1 VTVSRR
7 RLFGAA
13 GLGGSLLAGG
23 LAPAAA
29 RAEDGSA
36 PVVDVRA
43 FGAKGDGEAD
53 DGPAIQRAIDS
64 LATQP
69 EQNQAGGGT
78 VAFGPGDFR
87 VARTIVL
94 NHGITLAGA
103 GRKATMVRADP
114 SLVGAMI
121 AFDRTGLPPAPDR
134 VTLRDLFVKGAR
146 VPGQTG
152 LHLANVHSW
161 LVSDCWIG
169 WCDTGVR
176 LVATCI
182 GEFHNSRAKSNLGTG
197 LVTANSDDGGPN
209 QIVFTSS
216 AFDSSELGLDL
227 TGAQYCWLLGCTLEK
242 NRLGGLRTS
251 NVRNVTVL
259 AHFEANG
266 AFDIALTPDG
276 GGRSVNVTITGSTLS
291 VTSPDR
297 TVTGIVVGDASE
309 VGIRGNWFYNRKG
322 AKGEAIGVALGRG
335 ARNVV
340 VCPATNTFQDLDR
353 NLVVRDGDKLA
364 PDMTG
369 LNGGELHASL
379 FGGWA
384 GLARF
389 VGEAC
394 VLDDERY
401 GFDVVLDRDV
411 DGPLDLGLL
420 PPRSTVRGR
429 PGRCVRRVN
438 AGTVAPGGA
447 AVALRRVGQRVEN
460 VTVELDGGTQAAA
473 VLFDGERQAAVD
485 LEVSHGGATG
495 VRAGEGARDRLAR
508 DLRLEGS
515 GQAIDDPHGRIQQ
528 DNIQAKW

>member
-1 VTVSRR
+1 MTVSRR

-13 GLGGSLLAGG
+13 GLGGSLLASG

-64 LATQP
+64 FATVP
-69 EQNQAGGGT
+69 ERNRAGGGT
-78 VAFGPGDFR
+78 VAFGPGEFL
-87 VARTIVL
+87 VTRTIVL

-114 SLVGAMI
+114 SLAGAVI
-121 AFDRTGLPPAPDR
+121 AFDRTGLKPSPDR
-134 VTLRDLFVKGAR
+134 VTLRDLFVRGAG

-152 LHLANVHSW
+152 LFLSNVHSW

-176 LVATCI
+176 LIATWL
-182 GEFHNSRAKSNLGTG
+182 GEFRNSRATRNRSAG
-197 LVTANSDDGGPN
+197 LVMAKSDDGAPN

-216 AFDSSELGLDL
+216 VFDGNEVGFDL
-227 TGAQYCWLLGCTLEK
+227 AGAHSCSLLGCLFEK

-251 NVRNVTVL
+251 DVHTVTVL

-266 AFDIALTPDG
+266 PFDIALSPDG
-276 GGRSVNVTITGSTLS
+276 AGRSVGVTIAGSSLGVASRDGTA
-291 VTSPDR
+291 
-297 TVTGIVVGDASE
+297 TGIVIGDADE
-309 VGIRGNWFYNRKG
+309 VGIRGNRFYKLRREMGKG
-322 AKGEAIGVALGRG
+322 IGVALGAG
-335 ARNVV
+335 ARNVTI
-340 VCPATNTFQDLDR
+340 CPATNTFQNLDR
-353 NLVVRDGDKLA
+353 NLAMREGEKLA
-364 PDMTG
+364 PDMTR

-394 VLDDERY
+394 VLDDARY

-411 DGPLDLGLL
+411 DGPLDLGHL

-447 AVALRRVGQRVEN
+447 AVALRRAGQRVEN

-485 LEVSHGGATG
+485 LEVSHGAATA
-495 VRAGEGARDRLAR
+495 VRAGPAAREGLAR
-508 DLRLEGS
+508 DVRLSGS
-515 GQAIDDPHGRIQQ
+515 GPTADDPAGRIRQ
-528 DNIQAKW
+528 DNVTKP